1 MVEDRKPPKLW
12 PIFLVEILLLIPWL
26 PIAGLSAMAY
36 DSGSIWPGV
45 LAVGPLQAYP
55 LLIGLALII
64 SAILKSYGKYTA
76 AIIVAVLPPFIP
88 YAWMYVILKVAMLNY
103 G

>member
-1 MVEDRKPPKLW
+1 MDTGRKPPKLW
-12 PIFLVEILLLIPWL
+12 PFFLVEILLLIPWL

-55 LLIGLALII
+55 LFIGLALII
-64 SAILKSYGKYTA
+64 APILRSYGKYTA
-76 AIIVAVLPPFIP
+76 AIIVAVLPPCIS
-88 YAWMYVILKVAMLNY
+88 YAWLGVVLKLAMISD